1 MASESVKILIE
12 AEDLA
17 SQKIATAAQ
26 SVEKN
31 VKAIKTIGGQAKA
44 STEFIGQ
51 LAGTLGGS
59 EIAGIAQQMGG
70 LTEKVS
76 QFAEVSKAGGAGA
89 LAFKAGLVG
98 LAGVVGFE
106 VGKAIGD
113 AVFQTEKWNR
123 ELEEA
128 HRLSGE
134 LTDALIRQQEFQRSI
149 QLREIA
155 LLPKDDQAAA
165 QADMLD
171 KLRNDLAKFKEQRK
185 ESLQAIVDQE
195 KSLSLSNFISS
206 QSKGVWG
213 GLTDFAAD
221 NVSAAFAKATGSIDQ
236 TKDKL
241 QEADKQIA
249 SLTRDVESLSRATS
263 QTEIQTGASEEEK
276 RRSDAAKAFIQG
288 LQQQN
293 SLLSAQGDELYQ
305 LKAEMAGLVGE
316 EQKRAIELMKQAD
329 LEKQRQDLAKMAAK
343 EAEAAIARDIAAKEK
358 SNQVLQSELQRLE
371 ERKLLIEQ
379 GESAVKAFRLAQQ
392 GVGQDAVKALIEA
405 EEKLSQA
412 EAAKQKAANPVRP
425 TESTP
430 ALQAFQSRM
439 LTRGPS
445 QAEPMKAVERN
456 TADANKLLAE
466 VSRLME
472 QVAEATKKTAEKKT
486 TEFIEVR

>member
-1 MASESVKILIE
+1 
-12 AEDLA
+12 
-17 SQKIATAAQ
+17 
-26 SVEKN
+26 
-31 VKAIKTIGGQAKA
+31 
-44 STEFIGQ
+44 
-51 LAGTLGGS
+51 
-59 EIAGIAQQMGG
+59 
-70 LTEKVS
+70 
-76 QFAEVSKAGGAGA
+76 
-89 LAFKAGLVG
+89 
-98 LAGVVGFE
+98 
-106 VGKAIGD
+106 
-113 AVFQTEKWNR
+113 
-123 ELEEA
+123 
-128 HRLSGE
+128 
-134 LTDALIRQQEFQRSI
+134 
-149 QLREIA
+149 
-155 LLPKDDQAAA
+155 
-165 QADMLD
+165 MLD

-185 ESLQAIVDQE
+185 ESLQAIRDQE
-195 KSLSLSNFISS
+195 EALSLSNFISS

-329 LEKQRQDLAKMAAK
+329 LEKQRQDQARMSAQLIADTARQEQAAR
-343 EAEAAIARDIAAKEK
+343 ERA
-358 SNQVLQSELQRLE
+358 SNALQSEVDRLK
-371 ERKLLIEQ
+371 ERALAIRD
-379 GESAVKAFRLAQQ
+379 GEGAAKAFRLEQQ
-392 GVGQDAVKALIEA
+392 GIGAELAKQLVAA

-430 ALQAFQSRM
+430 TLQAFQSRM

-445 QAEPMKAVERN
+445 QAEPMKAVEKN
-456 TADANKLLAE
+456 TADTNKLLSE
-466 VSRLME
+466 VSRLM
-472 QVAEATKKTAEKKT
+472 QQIAEATSKTASKQT
-486 TEFIEVR
+486 TEFLVVK